1 MAQPTAP
8 DGALLVNEDPQE
20 DGESG
25 PLAGVC
31 EAFLLIWYIPG
42 FGCVSLFAAVLSGGA
57 TLAWIFVLPVLEKQI
72 WGDSAASNTAWMNA
86 GRCFVSVLL
95 CAHFGS
101 WSDKHSR
108 KAAVVVMT
116 VSSLIVGLPI
126 LALGST
132 SAGLTTCVVLVVV
145 TGPFAVHVSGSP
157 VLWAWASDYLGPEHK
172 EVGFAIIGACSS
184 GGSFLVLLGAKA
196 LGNAFPGNPD
206 PFLWCTV
213 GCLVLCLVIVAVT
226 PPGAHMPELNDA
238 DLAEEKGFMQAMFG
252 PMRLVAKKPTLRATC
267 VVVALLTLPDMA
279 ATDISSQIIFSL
291 HDYTDP
297 CSTDALVT
305 EYTAAAYKTCT
316 PITPQCVKDEVTKSV
331 TQCVTQAVTDTMQTF
346 SVYPRPLTLIVVMIV
361 GVCARRYGPHR
372 LVRVWVPITAILF
385 AFPVVL
391 KLRPPTEDFQ
401 TWALLLSGFFT
412 LLPLTNYG
420 PLQALV
426 THIVPPRQIGEAM
439 GAIATCK
446 NLVSLIA
453 PLLVGAFTTYLQSTD
468 QNDKLYIVY
477 PVCAF
482 VMFCAWPFTF
492 CLEKRVPR
500 DTTATWTTWASA
512 SRPSTIRS
520 ALNARSSA
528 MFSARP

>member
-1 MAQPTAP
+1 MAQQS
-8 DGALLVNEDPQE
+8 DGALLVNPGDDPDA
-20 DGESG
+20 DGPGG
-25 PLAGVC
+25 PVAGVC

-42 FGCVSLFAAVLSGGA
+42 FGCVSLFSAVLSGGA
-57 TLAWIFVLPVLEKQI
+57 TLAWIFVLPALETQI
-72 WGDSAASNTAWMNA
+72 WKDQSASNTAWMNA
-86 GRCFVSVLL
+86 ARCFVSVLL

-101 WSDKHSR
+101 WSDRHSR
-108 KAAVVVMT
+108 KYAVVVMAI
-116 VSSLIVGLPI
+116 SSLIIGLPV
-126 LALGST
+126 LVFGST
-132 SAGLTTCVVLVVV
+132 ETGLWACVFLIVI

-157 VLWAWASDYLGPEHK
+157 VLWAWASDYLGAEHK

-184 GGSFLVLLGAKA
+184 AGSFIVLLGAKA
-196 LGNAFPGNPD
+196 IANQFPGNPA
-206 PFLWCTV
+206 PFMWIAL
-213 GCLVLCLVIVAVT
+213 GCLILSLVIVAVT
-226 PPGAHMPELNDA
+226 PPGAYMPELTDA

-279 ATDISSQIIFSL
+279 ATDISSNIIISL
-291 HDYTDP
+291 ND
-297 CSTDALVT
+297 
-305 EYTAAAYKTCT
+305 YKTPCYSNPQVVT
-316 PITPQCVKDEVTKSV
+316 CITA
-331 TQCVTQAVTDTMQTF
+331 AVTDTMNVF
-346 SVYPRPLTLIVVMIV
+346 SVYPRPLTLIVVMVV
-361 GVCARRYGPHR
+361 GVCARRFGPHR

-385 AFPVVL
+385 AFPMILNWVF
-391 KLRPPTEDFQ
+391 EE
-401 TWALLLSGFFT
+401 WSIALSGFFV

-446 NLVSLIA
+446 NLVSLVA
-453 PLLVGAFTTYLQSTD
+453 PLMVGVLTKFFERTGNTTYPDSL
-468 QNDKLYIVY
+468 LWIIY
-477 PVCAF
+477 PICAF

-500 DTTATWTTWASA
+500 DTAATWTSWASA